1 MLYYFQNR
9 GWRGMEMKCELCHK
23 READMI
29 FTEACCKLGYKHK
42 TWIVDGHRYSWQPDM
57 YFCSECYE
65 DQDDLDIIPL
75 AHENRDN
82 LVDGKECHNGNC
94 PDTQNRMIINGEEE
108 SK

>member
-1 MLYYFQNR
+1 
-9 GWRGMEMKCELCHK
+9 
-23 READMI
+23 
-29 FTEACCKLGYKHK
+29 
-42 TWIVDGHRYSWQPDM
+42 M

>member
-1 MLYYFQNR
+1 MD
-9 GWRGMEMKCELCHK
+9 MKCELCHK

>member
-1 MLYYFQNR
+1 
-9 GWRGMEMKCELCHK
+9 MKCELCHK

-65 DQDDLDIIPL
+65 DQDDFDSVFGRLSV
-75 AHENRDN
+75 HENRDN